1 MKSLRLML
9 CAMPLMLTGCSTM
22 SSVNWSAAN
31 PWNWFGSSTKVSE
44 QGVGELTASC
54 ALYAYCREMIMLRF
68 LNQCSQGRGAWLLM
82 AFTALALELTAL
94 WFQHV
99 MLLKPCVLCIYER
112 CALFGVLGAALIG
125 AIAPKTPLRY
135 VAMVIWLYSAFRGVQ
150 LTYEHTMLQ
159 LYPSPFATCDFMVR
173 FPEWLPLDKW
183 VPQVFVASGDC
194 AERQWDFLGMEMP
207 QWLLGI
213 FIAYLIVAVLVVIS
227 QPFKAKKRDL
237 FGR

>member
-1 MKSLRLML
+1 
-9 CAMPLMLTGCSTM
+9 
-22 SSVNWSAAN
+22 
-31 PWNWFGSSTKVSE
+31 
-44 QGVGELTASC
+44 
-54 ALYAYCREMIMLRF
+54 MLRF

-159 LYPSPFATCDFMVR
+159 LYPSPFATCDFMAR
-173 FPEWLPLDKW
+173 A
-183 VPQVFVASGDC
+183 ASVC
-194 AERQWDFLGMEMP
+194 RLWRLRRASV
-207 QWLLGI
+207 GI
-213 FIAYLIVAVLVVIS
+213 FRSGNAAVAARYFYRLPDCRGAGGDFPAV
-227 QPFKAKKRDL
+227 
-237 FGR
+237 

>member
-1 MKSLRLML
+1 
-9 CAMPLMLTGCSTM
+9 
-22 SSVNWSAAN
+22 
-31 PWNWFGSSTKVSE
+31 
-44 QGVGELTASC
+44 
-54 ALYAYCREMIMLRF
+54 MLRF

-194 AERQWDFLGMEMP
+194 AERQWDFLGLEMP

-213 FIAYLIVAVLVVIS
+213 FIAAVDGEFTVKKLQLRPTVQLIPMNSAYSPITISSEDTLDVFGVVIHVV
-227 QPFKAKKRDL
+227 KAMR
-237 FGR
+237 

>member
-1 MKSLRLML
+1 M
-9 CAMPLMLTGCSTM
+9 
-22 SSVNWSAAN
+22 
-31 PWNWFGSSTKVSE
+31 NWFKLRTLCIL
-44 QGVGELTASC
+44 QGNDYVAIFEPMFT
-54 ALYAYCREMIMLRF
+54 RP
-68 LNQCSQGRGAWLLM
+68 GAWLLM

-125 AIAPKTPLRY
+125 AIALKTPLRY

-194 AERQWDFLGMEMP
+194 AERQLDFLGMEMP